1 MTPRPASP
9 DAATGTRTREGH
21 YEGSVIFKTCLV
33 LAGVTLS
40 HGQAATTRQSDPS
53 KSRLL
58 GEHNHSQMAL
68 KRMTM
73 VGHLHQFVRVIP
85 VCIHIE
91 KNRPWKIVAR
101 YEIKIV
107 E

>member
-58 GEHNHSQMAL
+58 GETQPLSNGTQEDDDGRTFA
-68 KRMTM
+68 
-73 VGHLHQFVRVIP
+73 P
-85 VCIHIE
+85 VCMRHSILHSYR